1 MSRNVGLDQAIEV
14 VLSIGLLLSALLM
27 LGGLAAGSQDLL
39 RWGILLLMLTP
50 VARLVVLALGLLQA
64 RDWLFATLSLG
75 ILAVLVSSIVLGAR
89 FL

>member
-14 VLSIGLLLSALLM
+14 VLSIGLVLSALLM
-27 LGGLAAGSQDLL
+27 LGGLATGSQEPL

-64 RDWLFATLSLG
+64 RDWLFATLALG
-75 ILAVLVSSIVLGAR
+75 ILGVLVSSIVLGAR